1 MDVTKFVDAIRLVVE
16 RSAAKECVESYDDP
30 PGRKPS
36 DGLIELSRWYKSL
49 SGADKAMLE
58 KALQDAVR
66 ASLFGMFCVLD
77 GVRAIENPKERGEVE
92 LSYVKSGVRTRITDP
107 NQNLLH
113 DEYRADW

>member
-16 RSAAKECVESYDDP
+16 QPAVKECVESYDDP

-36 DGLIELSRWYKSL
+36 DELTELSQWYKSL
-49 SGADKAMLE
+49 GGTDKEMLE

-66 ASLFGMFCVLD
+66 GSLFGIFCVLD
-77 GVRAIENPKERGEVE
+77 GVRVIEDPEDRGELE
-92 LSYVKSGVRTRITDP
+92 LSYVKNGVRTRITDP